1 MAQAN
6 QEELARL
13 TQQVIDEFR
22 TLGRV
27 TPETS
32 RALHDAQTEIE
43 NFNFKVEVG
52 TKVIGKLGD
61 AVANTAKA
69 MYRGEKG
76 ASAFN
81 QSVTDLADAAQI
93 AAVGLSLLIPG
104 GPIMKAVVAGLTY
117 LGTSALK
124 AGTEIMKTA
133 SLQSD
138 SLYNAFQKMSKVG
151 AAGSDG
157 LTGVFNDVQK
167 LGLGIQDLDGYI
179 NLLNESSQDLAMFR
193 GNVTAGRRA
202 FADMNKEMAPFTEQL
217 YNAGLSQ
224 EDIVA
229 GAMGY
234 LKIQTMTGQAQTKT
248 STQLA
253 EGAKKYLI
261 EQDALTKLTGQTRQQ
276 AEAARAKAESEQRF
290 RAVVESMRRSGDK
303 QQIAA
308 ADELVRANQVLSS
321 QSEEA
326 GQGFRDLT
334 TGMITTDAALKAY
347 NSSNGE
353 ALKVATDMR
362 AGEITAVD
370 GVQQMAKAFGAN
382 AEALNSLA
390 QSGVYE
396 DFGIK
401 FADAVKLGNIA
412 MNDLTEMF
420 RKIVKEQEEQ
430 GVTGKK
436 ALDEEQQKQT
446 EIRLRQKEAM
456 QATQELVQLAVPA
469 ATTAML
475 KLAEAASA
483 AATALLATAKAKP
496 ANDALKEQ
504 ATQSVYS
511 NNELVGAAG
520 EVGQVAAEGQI
531 AAAGNQPAPEKIKS
545 VKDMNFLD
553 KFLVGK
559 KEVARREA
567 AEAAG
572 QTPAQAAGIG
582 TPKYA
587 ASLASNI
594 AQFESGSA
602 GYNAYNKGTVG
613 NKMIPSDKPV
623 DFSKMTIAEYLK
635 RGDLKAGDP
644 NRLFAVGKY
653 QIIPETMKQLVK
665 ALKLDPDKTLLD
677 ATTQDLLFTEGLI
690 KQKRQNVADYLAG
703 RSDNRDAAIL
713 DLAMEFASVGV
724 PYPAGKAK
732 RRGESFYAGIGG
744 NQAHNSPDA
753 VGAALDADRQKN
765 KPSAAAGGMFD
776 GPMSGYPATLHGP
789 EAVIPLKNGM
799 VPVSINPTGLM
810 SLMPSLDID
819 SETADQIAESFK
831 TGMNVDFSG
840 IVNSLNGLVRQ
851 QQDQNNLGLQERMIS
866 LLEDIRSSQVNTA
879 DNTGRMAAVAAN

>member
-1 MAQAN
+1 MALAN
-6 QEELARL
+6 EEELARL
-13 TQQVIDEFR
+13 QQQVIEEFR

-32 RALHDAQTEIE
+32 KALHDAQTEIE

-81 QSVTDLADAAQI
+81 QSIGDMADAAQI

-124 AGTEIMKTA
+124 AGTELMQTA
-133 SLQSD
+133 NAQSD
-138 SLYNAFQKMSKVG
+138 SLYNSFQKMSKVG

-157 LTGVFNDVQK
+157 LTGVFNDIQK
-167 LGLGIQDLDGYI
+167 LGLGIQDLDGYM

-202 FADMNKEMAPFTEQL
+202 FADMNQEMKPFTEQL

-224 EDIVA
+224 EEIAA

-248 STQLA
+248 TAQLA

-290 RAVVESMRRSGDK
+290 RAVVESMRRSGDEK
-303 QQIAA
+303 QIKAA
-308 ADELVRANQVLSS
+308 QELVNANQVLSS

-334 TGMITTDAALKAY
+334 TGMITTEASLKAY

-362 AGEITAVD
+362 AGEINAID

-382 AEALNSLA
+382 AESLNSLA
-390 QSGVYE
+390 QTGVYE

-401 FADAVKLGNIA
+401 FADSVKLGNIA

-420 RKIVKEQEEQ
+420 KKVVTEQEEQ

-436 ALDEEQQKQT
+436 AQDDLQQAQT
-446 EIRLRQKEAM
+446 EIRELQRDTMLLTQAFVQEAVGP
-456 QATQELVQLAVPA
+456 ATD
-469 ATTAML
+469 AMK
-475 KLAEAASA
+475 KLAEAANA
-483 AATALLATAKAKP
+483 AATALLGETKARKILQEPGPAPTIEQQKDIAKTSAGV
-496 ANDALKEQ
+496 AGSVIEGAVVGGGGGEGDA
-504 ATQSVYS
+504 
-511 NNELVGAAG
+511 GA
-520 EVGQVAAEGQI
+520 I
-531 AAAGNQPAPEKIKS
+531 MAAAGDPSSQPKPIPKNAGFLRKYFNVGASDDESPASAPPVTLPMTDGRPNNQASGSAPAQPGQPVTSYSERLLNYIKS
-545 VKDMNFLD
+545 TEGFASTAFWDREQWTNGYGTKAKSPTGGKSDTGPKETID
-553 KFLVGK
+553 K
-559 KEVARREA
+559 AT
-567 AEAAG
+567 AEARMTNYLQSAVSRVIAYGKEKGYKWG
-572 QTPAQAAGIG
+572 QGQIDALTSFSYNAGIG
-582 TPKYA
+582 ALDQLTAGGKRSNEEIA
-587 ASLASNI
+587 AKIL
-594 AQFESGSA
+594 E
-602 GYNAYNKGTVG
+602 YNKAKNDNT
-613 NKMIPSDKPV
+613 
-623 DFSKMTIAEYLK
+623 
-635 RGDLKAGDP
+635 
-644 NRLFAVGKY
+644 GKLEVVPGLARRR
-653 QIIPETMKQLVK
+653 QEELSMFKQ
-665 ALKLDPDKTLLD
+665 A
-677 ATTQDLLFTEGLI
+677 
-690 KQKRQNVADYLAG
+690 
-703 RSDNRDAAIL
+703 RDG
-713 DLAMEFASVGV
+713 GV
-724 PYPAGKAK
+724 
-732 RRGESFYAGIGG
+732 
-744 NQAHNSPDA
+744 
-753 VGAALDADRQKN
+753 
-765 KPSAAAGGMFD
+765 FD
-776 GPMSGYPATLHGP
+776 GPMSGYPMTLHGP
-789 EAVIPLKNGM
+789 EAVIPLKDGM

-810 SLMPSLDID
+810 NLMPSLDID

-831 TGMNVDFSG
+831 TGMNVDFGG

>member
-1 MAQAN
+1 MALAN
-6 QEELARL
+6 EEELARL
-13 TQQVIDEFR
+13 QQQVIDEFR

-179 NLLNESSQDLAMFR
+179 NLLNDSSQDLAMFR

-290 RAVVESMRRSGDK
+290 RAVVESMRNSKDEK
-303 QQIAA
+303 QIKA

-362 AGEITAVD
+362 AGEITAID

-401 FADAVKLGNIA
+401 FADSVKLGNIA
-412 MNDLTEMF
+412 MNDLTKMF
-420 RKIVKEQEEQ
+420 EKIVTEQEEQ
-430 GVTGKK
+430 GVEGKK
-436 ALDEEQQKQT
+436 ALDELQQTQT

-475 KLAEAASA
+475 KLAEAAAA

-531 AAAGNQPAPEKIKS
+531 AAANQPAPEKIKS

-613 NKMIPSDKPV
+613 NKMIGSDKPV

-653 QIIPETMKQLVK
+653 QIVPETMKQLVK

-831 TGMNVDFSG
+831 TGMNVDFG
-840 IVNSLNGLVRQ
+840 DIVNSLNGLVRQ